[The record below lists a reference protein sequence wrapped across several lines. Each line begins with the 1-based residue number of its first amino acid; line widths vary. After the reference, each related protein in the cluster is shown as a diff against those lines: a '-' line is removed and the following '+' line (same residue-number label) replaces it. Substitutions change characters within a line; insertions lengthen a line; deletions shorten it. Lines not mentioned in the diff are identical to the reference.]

1 MPEFIA
7 PQDGAEKQDCE
18 RNAAKRWFDKHH
30 ARLAPLRPIFLG
42 DDLFACQPIAAMV
55 KDGGDDF
62 IFTAKESSHTAL
74 YDFIKGAEA
83 FRHDEKVRKGK
94 TTHTFRYR
102 WFEAVPLRDGKD
114 AMLVNWIGFEIIDAK
129 GRVKYSMAWVTSL
142 AVTKQNV
149 AEIVACGRTRWKIEN
164 EGFNVMKNHGHEFE
178 RDFGHGRALL
188 AMTLAFAWRAVFD
201 LLEPPWNTAHE
212 TPATR
217 TSFFAHILMPTT
229 YLVFPSWSASSIPSR
244 TSLSHTKS

>member
-1 MPEFIA
+1 MSQNHEQEA
-7 PQDGAEKQDCE
+7 DSVSNRASAQE
-18 RNAAKRWFDKHH
+18 RL
-30 ARLAPLRPIFLG
+30 RLARARIEAPAPFRERPEVKFLRP
-42 DDLFACQPIAAMV
+42 
-55 KDGGDDF
+55 
-62 IFTAKESSHTAL
+62 
-74 YDFIKGAEA
+74 
-83 FRHDEKVRKGK
+83 
-94 TTHTFRYR
+94 THH
-102 WFEAVPLRDGKD
+102 
-114 AMLVNWIGFEIIDAK
+114 
-129 GRVKYSMAWVTSL
+129 
-142 AVTKQNV
+142 
-149 AEIVACGRTRWKIEN
+149 